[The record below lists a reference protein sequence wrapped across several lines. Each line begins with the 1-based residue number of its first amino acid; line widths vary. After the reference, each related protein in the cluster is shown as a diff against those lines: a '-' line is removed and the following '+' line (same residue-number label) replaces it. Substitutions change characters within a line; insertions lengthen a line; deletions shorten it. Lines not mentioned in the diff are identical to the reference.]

1 MTSRLDVKARRH
13 SRRVRLWPNPLL
25 TAQLTSEYGSNV
37 ETPAATALSDYGS
50 DTGFEDIDEDTILAD
65 VLQTIQSV
73 KPAKKSRILPSIEF
87 EEGERED
94 EDHVVDSFVQIHQP
108 ALLRVATRAQTLSTP
123 NETFRT
129 FRFDNRRH
137 WKSST
142 TKDRAV
148 CGVVRRH
155 RKT

>member
-1 MTSRLDVKARRH
+1 MAT
-13 SRRVRLWPNPLL
+13 WPNPLL

-108 ALLRVATRAQTLSTP
+108 ALLRVAKSKTEGADPVDTQRDFQNFPIRQQEALEVKYDERSRRVWSGTST
-123 NETFRT
+123 
-129 FRFDNRRH
+129 
-137 WKSST
+137 S
-142 TKDRAV
+142 KDMKA
-148 CGVVRRH
+148 C
-155 RKT
+155 